1 MAIQVG
7 RFVPTVGDAVE
18 RFRVEQSGLVDPEL
32 LDLCWQ
38 RIAEVVD
45 GSAADDAP
53 GLDARQKACL
63 QLAEY
68 FCYSPQSVTDEHVAE
83 VLRHLPAQEALALT
97 TSLWVADASLRL
109 TNFCTSLGLAE
120 DAP

>member
-1 MAIQVG
+1 M
-7 RFVPTVGDAVE
+7 PSVGDAVE
-18 RFRVEQSGLVDPEL
+18 NFHAEMSTMIDPQL

-38 RIAEVVD
+38 RIAEIVD
-45 GSAADDAP
+45 GSKFVDAS

-83 VLRHLPAQEALALT
+83 VLRYLPAQEALALT
-97 TSLWVADASLRL
+97 TSLWVADASYRL
-109 TNFCTSLGLAE
+109 SNFFTTLGLAE
-120 DAP
+120 EEP

>member
-1 MAIQVG
+1 MSI
-7 RFVPTVGDAVE
+7 VGDAVE
-18 RFRVEQSGLVDPEL
+18 NFRAEVSTMIDPEL

-53 GLDARQKACL
+53 GLEAHQKACL

-68 FCYSPQSVTDEHVAE
+68 FCYSPQSVTDDHVAE
-83 VLRHLPAQEALALT
+83 VLRYLPAQETLALT
-97 TSLWVADASLRL
+97 TSLWVADASHRL
-109 TNFCTSLGLAE
+109 TNFLDSLGISEAE
-120 DAP
+120 R